1 MKPVCLTPS
10 FSSKILCTRRQW
22 GTATE
27 FYEKINI
34 TLEYAKLS
42 PCIGIS
48 KGIFKYI
55 DITQVYVP
63 IAKPT
68 HQHSS
73 LNTIL

>member
-1 MKPVCLTPS
+1 MKPVCLPSS

-22 GTATE
+22 GTTTE
-27 FYEKINI
+27 FYEKISI
-34 TLEYAKLS
+34 TLEYVKLS

-55 DITQVYVP
+55 DITQVSVP
-63 IAKPT
+63 IAKPVY
-68 HQHSS
+68 QHSS